1 MTFAFYTLGCK
12 ANQFDTQAM
21 ENLSVLRGHML
32 GAFDEKGADA
42 YILNTCTVTAVSDK
56 KSRQM
61 LRRVR
66 RENPDAV
73 VAVCGCFAQMEP
85 ETAAELGADVV
96 GGANNHEEFLQAIE
110 KACFEHAEAR
120 TLRRV
125 PTVHTRQETF
135 EQLPSGG
142 LAGHT
147 RALLKIQDG
156 CDNYCT
162 YCIIPYSR
170 GHIRSL
176 PLSEIEEEI
185 GKLRKAGYQETVITG
200 IEISSYGVDFGDGTS
215 LIDALECMSRAAG
228 GMRLHLGSLEPR
240 TVTREFC
247 ERLVKL
253 PGICP
258 HFHLSLQSGCDAT
271 LARMRRK
278 YDTARYYESVQLLRE
293 YYPGCLITTDVITG
307 FPGETEEDFEIS
319 CEFLRKCGFGAVH
332 VFPYSERKGTPA
344 AAMKQIPRHV
354 REERARDAIARMQD
368 QRQAFLKAQVG
379 HTFDVLFESG
389 RNGVNRGHTQHYVE
403 TTVESAENLCGQRR
417 LVRIISVGDDSLKG
431 ELVSDD

>member
-1 MTFAFYTLGCK
+1 M
-12 ANQFDTQAM
+12 
-21 ENLSVLRGHML
+21 
-32 GAFDEKGADA
+32 
-42 YILNTCTVTAVSDK
+42 
-56 KSRQM
+56 
-61 LRRVR
+61 
-66 RENPDAV
+66 
-73 VAVCGCFAQMEP
+73 
-85 ETAAELGADVV
+85 
-96 GGANNHEEFLQAIE
+96 
-110 KACFEHAEAR
+110 
-120 TLRRV
+120 
-125 PTVHTRQETF
+125 
-135 EQLPSGG
+135 
-142 LAGHT
+142 
-147 RALLKIQDG
+147 
-156 CDNYCT
+156 
-162 YCIIPYSR
+162 
-170 GHIRSL
+170 
-176 PLSEIEEEI
+176 
-185 GKLRKAGYQETVITG
+185 
-200 IEISSYGVDFGDGTS
+200 
-215 LIDALECMSRAAG
+215 
-228 GMRLHLGSLEPR
+228 
-240 TVTREFC
+240 TREFC

-319 CEFLRKCGFGAVH
+319 CDFLRKCGFGAVH

-389 RNGVNRGHTQHYVE
+389 RGGVNRGHTQHYVE